1 MSQTITIFVLIAG
14 AVLAA
19 LAATFG
25 MAGALH
31 VTARR
36 AQGYFHLVFYA
47 IIFAVVLATV
57 LGDRDLAVIAM
68 NMAESP
74 ATPRHPLLTIA
85 QPLLSLLILTVAGER
100 ILTHWLRRDK
110 ATHAPYFLLSMF
122 VIFWLGTVA
131 APAMLGAHPQFSHE
145 FVYPA
150 VIAAAAV
157 LASGVERDR
166 AIAAVRNALFLFMLG
181 GLVLVFFEP
190 AKVLDASYTYGFL
203 PGVPRFAGL
212 APHAVAMG
220 LLTQLALLCLL
231 TMPYR
236 RVWLNRLAW
245 MVGLSVLIL
254 AQSKTS
260 WIAFVL
266 CSCCVLVLRD
276 GPGLWRRVSD
286 PLHPEFGMV
295 LISGFMLALL
305 AAAALLMF
313 GGVDEKVNN
322 FFASTQGA
330 QLTSLTGRDQIWA
343 IAFDEWQRNPVFGY
357 GPSLWDT
364 SFRASIGMP
373 YATHGHNQFMD
384 TLARSGTVGATAL
397 ALFAATLLVMSVWH
411 ARATGG
417 LSLALF
423 VALALRSVGEVPL
436 LLFGYGPE
444 LLTLVL
450 LLMTLASASVN
461 TPVQVS
467 RSAFTPPPAPRRQHD
482 QPLVAKVRP

>member
-1 MSQTITIFVLIAG
+1 MTQTITIFVLIAG

-25 MAGALH
+25 MAGAVH
-31 VTARR
+31 VTSRR

-47 IIFAVVLATV
+47 IIAAVVMTTV

-68 NMAESP
+68 NLAESP
-74 ATPRHPLLTIA
+74 VTPRHPLLTIA

-110 ATHAPYFLLSMF
+110 TMHPPYFLLSMF

-181 GLVLVFFEP
+181 GLALVFFEP
-190 AKVLDASYTYGFL
+190 SKVLDVSYTYGFL

-245 MVGLSVLIL
+245 LVGLSVLIL
-254 AQSKTS
+254 AQSKTA
-260 WIAFVL
+260 WIAFLL

-276 GPGLWRRVSD
+276 GPGLWRRISD

-313 GGVDEKVNN
+313 GGIDEKVSN

-343 IAFDEWQRNPVFGY
+343 IAYDEWQRNPVFGY
-357 GPSLWDT
+357 GPSLWDA
-364 SFRASIGMP
+364 SFRTSIGMP

-384 TLARSGTVGATAL
+384 TLARSGTVGAATL
-397 ALFAATLLVMSVWH
+397 VLFAVTLLVMSVWF

-423 VALALRSVGEVPL
+423 TALALRSVGEVPL

-450 LLMTLASASVN
+450 LLMTLASASASA
-461 TPVQVS
+461 PVQVS

-482 QPLVAKVRP
+482 PHLVAKVHP

>member
-1 MSQTITIFVLIAG
+1 MSQTITTFVLIAG

-25 MAGALH
+25 MAGAVH
-31 VTARR
+31 VTSRR
-36 AQGYFHLVFYA
+36 DQGYFHLVFYA
-47 IIFAVVLATV
+47 IIVAVVLATI
-57 LGDRDLAVIAM
+57 LGERDLAVVAM
-68 NMAESP
+68 SRAESP
-74 ATPRHPLLTIA
+74 TTPRHPLLNIA
-85 QPLLSLLILTVAGER
+85 QPLLSLVILTVAGER
-100 ILTHWLRRDK
+100 VLTHWLRRNK
-110 ATHAPYFLLSMF
+110 TLHPPHFLLSMF
-122 VIFWLGTVA
+122 AVFWLGTVA
-131 APAMLGAHPQFSHE
+131 APALLGAHPQFSHE

-157 LASGVERDR
+157 LASAVERDR
-166 AIAAVRNALFLFMLG
+166 AIAATRNALFLFMLG
-181 GLVLVFFEP
+181 GLVLIFFDP
-190 AKVLDASYTYGFL
+190 AKVLDASYIYGFL

-245 MVGLSVLIL
+245 VVGLSVLIL

-260 WIAFVL
+260 WIAFAL
-266 CSCCVLVLRD
+266 CSGCVLFLRD
-276 GPGLWRRVSD
+276 GPALWRRISD
-286 PLHPEFGMV
+286 PLHPEFGIV
-295 LISGFMLALL
+295 LIVSFVLALL
-305 AAAALLMF
+305 AAAALLIF
-313 GGVDEKVNN
+313 GGIDEKVSN
-322 FFASTQGA
+322 FFASSQGA

-343 IAFDEWQRNPVFGY
+343 IAYDEWQRNPVFGY
-357 GPSLWDT
+357 GPGLWDA

-397 ALFAATLLVMSVWH
+397 VLFAATLLVMSVWH
-411 ARATGG
+411 ARTTGG

-444 LLTLVL
+444 LLTLI
-450 LLMTLASASVN
+450 LLMMTLVSPSASTVTQVN
-461 TPVQVS
+461 RT
-467 RSAFTPPPAPRRQHD
+467 AFTPPPAPRRQHE
-482 QPLVAKVRP
+482 PHLVAKVHS

>member
-1 MSQTITIFVLIAG
+1 MTQTITIFVLIAG

-25 MAGALH
+25 MAGAVH
-31 VTARR
+31 VTSRR
-36 AQGYFHLVFYA
+36 ARGYFHLVFYA
-47 IIFAVVLATV
+47 ILLAVVIATV
-57 LGDRDLAVIAM
+57 LGDRDLAVVALSL
-68 NMAESP
+68 AESP
-74 ATPRHPLLTIA
+74 PTPRHPLLTIA

-100 ILTHWLRRDK
+100 ILTYWLRRDK
-110 ATHAPYFLLSMF
+110 TVRTPHFLLSMF
-122 VIFWLGTVA
+122 VVFWLGTVA

-157 LASGVERDR
+157 LASAVERDR
-166 AIAAVRNALFLFMLG
+166 AIAATRNALFLFMLA
-181 GLVLVFFEP
+181 GLALVFIQP
-190 AKVLDASYTYGFL
+190 SKVLDASYSSGFL

-231 TMPYR
+231 AMPYR

-245 MVGLSVLIL
+245 IVGLSVLVL
-254 AQSKTS
+254 AQSKTA
-260 WIAFVL
+260 WIAFAL

-276 GPGLWRRVSD
+276 GPGLWRRIND
-286 PLHPEFGMV
+286 PLRPEFGMV
-295 LISGFMLALL
+295 LICGFVLALL
-305 AAAALLMF
+305 ASAALLIF
-313 GGVDEKVNN
+313 GDIDDKVSG

-330 QLTSLTGRDQIWA
+330 QLMTLTGRDQIWA
-343 IAFDEWQRNPVFGY
+343 IAYDEWQRNPVFGY
-357 GPSLWDT
+357 GPSLWDA

-397 ALFAATLLVMSVWH
+397 VLFASTLLVMSVWN

-417 LSLALF
+417 LSLGLF
-423 VALALRSVGEVPL
+423 IALALRSVGEVPL

-444 LLTLVL
+444 LITLVL
-450 LLMTLASASVN
+450 LLMTVASAPASA
-461 TPVQVS
+461 PVRVS
-467 RSAFTPPPAPRRQHD
+467 RPVFTPPIPTGRPHD
-482 QPLVAKVRP
+482 PHLATRSPS

>member
-25 MAGALH
+25 MAGAVH
-31 VTARR
+31 VTSRR

-47 IIFAVVLATV
+47 IILAVVIATV
-57 LGDRDLAVIAM
+57 LGDRDLAVVALSL
-68 NMAESP
+68 AESP
-74 ATPRHPLLTIA
+74 PTPRHPLLTIA

-110 ATHAPYFLLSMF
+110 TVRTPHFLLSMF
-122 VIFWLGTVA
+122 VVFWLGTVA
-131 APAMLGAHPQFSHE
+131 APALLGAHPQFSHE

-157 LASGVERDR
+157 LASAVERDR
-166 AIAAVRNALFLFMLG
+166 AIAATRDALFLFMLA
-181 GLVLVFFEP
+181 GLALVFIQP
-190 AKVLDASYTYGFL
+190 AKVLDASYSSGFL

-231 TMPYR
+231 AMPYR

-245 MVGLSVLIL
+245 IVGLSVLVL
-254 AQSKTS
+254 AQSKTA
-260 WIAFVL
+260 WIAFAL
-266 CSCCVLVLRD
+266 CSCCVLVLRY
-276 GPGLWRRVSD
+276 GPGLWRRIND
-286 PLHPEFGMV
+286 PLRPEFGMV
-295 LISGFMLALL
+295 LISGFVLALL
-305 AAAALLMF
+305 AAALLLIF
-313 GGVDEKVNN
+313 GDIDEKVSG
-322 FFASTQGA
+322 FFTSTQGA
-330 QLTSLTGRDQIWA
+330 QLMTLTGRDQIWA
-343 IAFDEWQRNPVFGY
+343 VAYDEWQRNPVFGY
-357 GPSLWDT
+357 GPSLWDA

-397 ALFAATLLVMSVWH
+397 VLFASTLLVMSVWH

-417 LSLALF
+417 LSLGLF
-423 VALALRSVGEVPL
+423 IALALRSVGEVPL

-444 LLTLVL
+444 LITLVL
-450 LLMTLASASVN
+450 LLMTVASAPAS
-461 TPVQVS
+461 TPVRIS
-467 RSAFTPPPAPRRQHD
+467 RPVFTPPTPTGRQHD
-482 QPLVAKVRP
+482 QHLAIRSQL

>member
-1 MSQTITIFVLIAG
+1 MTQTITIFVLIAG

-25 MAGALH
+25 MAGAVH
-31 VTARR
+31 VTSRR

-47 IIFAVVLATV
+47 IIAAVVMTTV

-68 NMAESP
+68 NLAESP

-110 ATHAPYFLLSMF
+110 TMHPPYFLLSMF

-181 GLVLVFFEP
+181 GLALVFFEP
-190 AKVLDASYTYGFL
+190 SKVLDVSYTYGFL

-254 AQSKTS
+254 AQSKTA

-266 CSCCVLVLRD
+266 CSCCILVLRD
-276 GPGLWRRVSD
+276 GPGLWRRISD

-313 GGVDEKVNN
+313 GGIDEKVSN

-343 IAFDEWQRNPVFGY
+343 IAYDEWQRNPVFGY
-357 GPSLWDT
+357 GPSLWDA
-364 SFRASIGMP
+364 SFRTSIGMP

-384 TLARSGTVGATAL
+384 TLARSGTVGAAAL
-397 ALFAATLLVMSVWH
+397 ALFAVTLLVMSVWF

-423 VALALRSVGEVPL
+423 TALALRSVGEVPL

-450 LLMTLASASVN
+450 LLMTLASASASA
-461 TPVQVS
+461 PVQVS

-482 QPLVAKVRP
+482 PHLVAKVHP

>member
-1 MSQTITIFVLIAG
+1 MSQTITIFVLITG

-25 MAGALH
+25 MAGAVH
-31 VTARR
+31 VTSRR

-47 IIFAVVLATV
+47 IILAVGMTTV
-57 LGDRDLAVIAM
+57 LGDRDLAVLAL
-68 NMAESP
+68 NLAESP

-110 ATHAPYFLLSMF
+110 TAHTPHFLLAMF
-122 VIFWLGTVA
+122 LVFWLGTVA
-131 APAMLGAHPQFSHE
+131 APAWLGAHPEFSHE
-145 FVYPA
+145 FIYPA
-150 VIAAAAV
+150 VIVAAAA

-166 AIAAVRNALFLFMLG
+166 AITATRNALFLLMLA
-181 GLVLVFFEP
+181 GLVLVFFQP
-190 AKVLDASYTYGFL
+190 SKVLDATYIHGFL

-231 TMPYR
+231 TMPFK
-236 RVWLNRLAW
+236 RVWVNRLAW
-245 MVGLSVLIL
+245 VVGLAVLIL
-254 AQSKTS
+254 AQSKTA
-260 WIAFVL
+260 WIAFAI
-266 CSCCVLVLRD
+266 CSSCVLVMRN
-276 GPGLWRRVSD
+276 GPRIWRRISD
-286 PLHPEFGMV
+286 PMHPEFGIV
-295 LISGFMLALL
+295 VISGFVLTLL

-313 GGVDEKVNN
+313 GGIDEKVSD

-343 IAFDEWQRNPVFGY
+343 IAHDEWQRNPVFGY
-357 GPSLWDT
+357 GPGLWDA

-397 ALFAATLLVMSVWH
+397 VLFAVTLMVMSVWH

-423 VALALRSVGEVPL
+423 IALALRSVGEVPL

-444 LLTLVL
+444 LITLVL
-450 LLMTLASASVN
+450 LLMTLASASASA
-461 TPVQVS
+461 TARVS
-467 RSAFTPPPAPRRQHD
+467 RSAFTPPLAKGRQQDPH
-482 QPLVAKVRP
+482 LAARVHS

>member
-1 MSQTITIFVLIAG
+1 MSQTITIFVLISG

-25 MAGALH
+25 MAGAVH
-31 VTARR
+31 VTSRR

-47 IIFAVVLATV
+47 IILAVVMTTV
-57 LGDRDLAVIAM
+57 LGDRDLAVVALSL
-68 NMAESP
+68 AESP
-74 ATPRHPLLTIA
+74 PTPRHPLLTIA

-110 ATHAPYFLLSMF
+110 TAHTPHFLLSMF
-122 VIFWLGTVA
+122 VVFWVGTVA
-131 APAMLGAHPQFSHE
+131 APALLGAHPQFSHE

-150 VIAAAAV
+150 VIVAAAV
-157 LASGVERDR
+157 LASAVERDR
-166 AIAAVRNALFLFMLG
+166 AITAARNALFLFMLA
-181 GLVLVFFEP
+181 GLAMIFFQP
-190 AKVLDASYTYGFL
+190 TKVLDASYIHGFL

-220 LLTQLALLCLL
+220 LLAQIALLCLL

-236 RVWLNRLAW
+236 RVWFNRLAW
-245 MVGLSVLIL
+245 IVGLSVLIL
-254 AQSKTS
+254 AQSKTA
-260 WIAFVL
+260 WIAFAL
-266 CSCCVLVLRD
+266 CSFCVLVLRD
-276 GPGLWRRVSD
+276 GPGLWRRMSD

-295 LISGFMLALL
+295 LVSGFVLALL
-305 AAAALLMF
+305 SAAALLMF
-313 GGVDEKVNN
+313 GGIDEKVSS
-322 FFASTQGA
+322 FFASSQGA

-343 IAFDEWQRNPVFGY
+343 VAYDEWQRNPVFGY
-357 GPSLWDT
+357 GPGIWDA

-397 ALFAATLLVMSVWH
+397 VLFAATLLAMSVWH

-423 VALALRSVGEVPL
+423 IALVLRGVAEVPL

-444 LLTLVL
+444 LLTLIL
-450 LLMTLASASVN
+450 LLMVLASVPARTSVR
-461 TPVQVS
+461 VS
-467 RSAFTPPPAPRRQHD
+467 RSAFTPPMASGRQRD
-482 QPLVAKVRP
+482 QHLATRSQS